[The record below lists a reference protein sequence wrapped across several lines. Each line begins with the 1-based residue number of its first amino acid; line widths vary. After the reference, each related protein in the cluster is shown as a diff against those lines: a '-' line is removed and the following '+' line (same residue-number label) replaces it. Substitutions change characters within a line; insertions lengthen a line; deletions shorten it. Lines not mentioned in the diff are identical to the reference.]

1 MQRDGEAVTHTH
13 HLPHGVD
20 GAFLEARLQSERAEL
35 VARLHEIE
43 QALARIN
50 DGSYGICAEC
60 GCMIDLAR
68 LNALPAARQ
77 CRDCQQGFERRRGI
91 VTNSAS

>member
-1 MQRDGEAVTHTH
+1 MTHTH
-13 HLPHGVD
+13 HLSHGVD
-20 GAFLEARLQSERAEL
+20 SEFLEARLQSERAEL

-43 QALARIN
+43 QALARIGN
-50 DGSYGICAEC
+50 GSYGICAEC
-60 GCMIDLAR
+60 GRMIDPIR

-91 VTNSAS
+91 VTSSAS